1 MSLHLHC
8 IRLPLPGET
17 MLQTLL
23 LLLLLQVVQQQIV
36 AIYPEDHFTFS
47 KKLTTS
53 NFDTEIKEAV
63 DAGKEV
69 IIRTDFMVSTDY
81 LLASAGSEIST
92 STYSIIDIQGFGGAR
107 QYLKN
112 FFEKFLITPRIY
124 AAGDLKLVLN
134 HF

>member
-1 MSLHLHC
+1 MSLHC

-53 NFDTEIKEAV
+53 NFDTEIRGAV
-63 DAGKEV
+63 DGGKTMFV
-69 IIRTDFMVSTDY
+69 RWI
-81 LLASAGSEIST
+81 ASPG
-92 STYSIIDIQGFGGAR
+92 
-107 QYLKN
+107 
-112 FFEKFLITPRIY
+112 
-124 AAGDLKLVLN
+124 
-134 HF
+134 